1 MSALPQALK
10 AAHAGIS
17 LSEAEASVASPFT
30 SKVPNVSCVPKLIME
45 GRAALTTSFSVFKY
59 MALYSIT
66 QFVTASVLYSVSW
79 GEGGRGGGRGG
90 GTEGGRGRREGNVVI
105 LDKGGSP
112 PPLMHFSLPWY

>member
-1 MSALPQALK
+1 MPALPQALK

-66 QFVTASVLYSVSW
+66 QFVTASILYSVSW
-79 GEGGRGGGRGG
+79 GEGGGRE
-90 GTEGGRGRREGNVVI
+90 EGGEGEGRVVI

-112 PPLMHFSLPWY
+112 PPLMHFSLPRY